1 MAGRHVPADRVAD
14 RGCGGSLRPVDLRR
28 ARIGEWLIGAFAV
41 ALLVAT
47 FLPWYACGRGAA
59 GADGACGADLT
70 ATGWEALGGAD
81 VVLALAALVGLLAL
95 ALTVAQR
102 TPALPLA
109 VTSLEVVVAGVAAVL
124 AGLALLLA
132 PESVGEGGAAGT
144 RLVGAW
150 LGACAALGLLAS
162 ALAAIRDERVPVT
175 GGGDGGSSPEPR
187 MLTLSSSSRASA
199 TAPSHTS
206 PDPGEAT

>member
-1 MAGRHVPADRVAD
+1 
-14 RGCGGSLRPVDLRR
+14 VDLRR
-28 ARIGEWLIGAFAV
+28 ARIGEWLTGAFAV

-47 FLPWYACGRGAA
+47 FLPWYACGRAAA
-59 GADGACGADLT
+59 GADGACGPDLT
-70 ATGWEALGGAD
+70 ATGWSAFGGTD

-109 VTSLEVVVAGVAAVL
+109 VTSVEVVVAGVAAVL
-124 AGLALLLA
+124 AVLALLLA
-132 PESVGEGGAAGT
+132 PESVGEGGAAGA
-144 RLVGAW
+144 RLIGAW
-150 LGACAALGLLAS
+150 LGAGAAVGLLAS

-175 GGGDGGSSPEPR
+175 GGGDGGNSPEPR
-187 MLTLSSSSRASA
+187 MLTLPSSSRASA
-199 TAPSHTS
+199 TAPSHTP